1 MEICDLPVLSN
12 KRMYFI
18 SWSWGDTGNYLEI
31 INILLNAI
39 WYCLTLLP
47 LRSSLYANIYIDR
60 LANVRRSERQKKI
73 ASSTVA

>member
-18 SWSWGDTGNYLEI
+18 SCSWGDTGNYLEI

-47 LRSSLYANIYIDR
+47 PRSSLYANIYIVWQMSVEVKDR
-60 LANVRRSERQKKI
+60 RKLLLLQ
-73 ASSTVA
+73 